1 MHGDMSARFNFQH
14 FNALY
19 ESYLTSSTNG
29 KDTPVMV
36 VLSKADMLTDDEKE
50 QAFKFIKD
58 QMRQLFGKGTNRTV
72 GLTAVSLG
80 KNLTNEG
87 GELEGELDIRA
98 TAGNLSIPILF
109 SLFNLMARR
118 IEQTIGKISCSE
130 SDLRTSQNSLNKELS
145 RNSFVRFF
153 DNNEASIRRQIN
165 SHKAVIGKEKEL
177 LNRMNSSMSAIKH
190 IFYLAQKYI
199 LMEKNNTIMKA
210 QYFIYTRNR
219 KVDYKAILSP
229 SEEFCPK
236 ETRKKFL
243 QDIRGLIDIETYDD
257 PLDTPRWLYSCFN
270 GFVLFGLGVM
280 NSNLS
285 DEYNTDFTGRPVRG
299 FFGIVM
305 KYTTES
311 TILPM
316 DINFYRHIYKKEI
329 EPIWEFDNDHLP
341 YPVKDIDIDIQDGI
355 NAIHP
360 ASAHIDLN
368 YQENKCV
375 ILGNVN
381 LKMFLALH

>member
-1 MHGDMSARFNFQH
+1 MADKISFYGLSGAGKSCFIFAMSQALSQGILFSDGELMTVITPDPRQMLKLYKAYEKMVNGSWPQGTDTSVTYNFNVRKALELMMSVDITDFRGGLLDSIEEDDEEEQKKLFDSYNESSTLLFFFGADKVKSAMLGDMSARFNFQH

-19 ESYLTSSTNG
+19 ESYLTRSTNG

-177 LNRMNSSMSAIKH
+177 LNRMNSSMSAIKT
-190 IFYLAQKYI
+190 YLLSGAEIYI
-199 LMEKNNTIMKA
+199 NGEKIT
-210 QYFIYTRNR
+210 Q
-219 KVDYKAILSP
+219 
-229 SEEFCPK
+229 
-236 ETRKKFL
+236 
-243 QDIRGLIDIETYDD
+243 
-257 PLDTPRWLYSCFN
+257 
-270 GFVLFGLGVM
+270 
-280 NSNLS
+280 
-285 DEYNTDFTGRPVRG
+285 
-299 FFGIVM
+299 
-305 KYTTES
+305 
-311 TILPM
+311 
-316 DINFYRHIYKKEI
+316 
-329 EPIWEFDNDHLP
+329 
-341 YPVKDIDIDIQDGI
+341 
-355 NAIHP
+355 
-360 ASAHIDLN
+360 
-368 YQENKCV
+368 
-375 ILGNVN
+375 
-381 LKMFLALH
+381 

>member
-1 MHGDMSARFNFQH
+1 
-14 FNALY
+14 
-19 ESYLTSSTNG
+19 
-29 KDTPVMV
+29 
-36 VLSKADMLTDDEKE
+36 
-50 QAFKFIKD
+50 
-58 QMRQLFGKGTNRTV
+58 
-72 GLTAVSLG
+72 
-80 KNLTNEG
+80 
-87 GELEGELDIRA
+87 
-98 TAGNLSIPILF
+98 
-109 SLFNLMARR
+109 
-118 IEQTIGKISCSE
+118 
-130 SDLRTSQNSLNKELS
+130 
-145 RNSFVRFF
+145 
-153 DNNEASIRRQIN
+153 
-165 SHKAVIGKEKEL
+165 
-177 LNRMNSSMSAIKH
+177 
-190 IFYLAQKYI
+190 
-199 LMEKNNTIMKA
+199 MKA
-210 QYFIYTRNR
+210 QYFVYTRNR
-219 KVDYKAILSP
+219 KVDYKALLSP

-243 QDIRGLIDIETYDD
+243 QEIRGLIDIETYDD

-299 FFGIVM
+299 FFGVVM

-381 LKMFLALH
+381 LKDVFSVALTSSRDITIVTGFNNKKHAFAIDSEYKFMNAIVNGVYEREERIRENKKNHKEGEEQVSQNTPAPTPVPPKKDFRLKLLVGVIILLALSLLLMNKSCQKDQKSPKPSVSGDTIQIVKS